1 VLSGKG
7 VDIGET
13 VTAGAVYVGTIAI
26 GVWEGACKVIVATE
40 PAEFWLVNW
49 IGRLDLPGRLQAERT
64 ATSEM
69 DIDRSLNVFNFTFV
83 ISLKIYLEQL
93 DSYEPAELQLWSLLL
108 SS

>member
-26 GVWEGACKVIVATE
+26 GVWEGACNVIVATE

-49 IGRLDLPGRLQAERT
+49 TGRLDLPGRLQAERT

-69 DIDRSLNVFNFTFV
+69 DIDRSLNVFNFASV
-83 ISLKIYLEQL
+83 ITMKIYLNNSTHTSL
-93 DSYEPAELQLWSLLL
+93 LNYNNSSLLL